1 MRCMLCERF
10 SLSHI
15 CTPCQET
22 YLTPS
27 LHTKTIA
34 SHVKVYSFYKYSDI
48 EALLHTKHTPLGF
61 YMYSLLARLAFRTF
75 AENFVWE
82 SPVASLSI
90 DDHTRSGYSHTAILN
105 RALQSQ
111 VIQPYYGKMRAQ
123 NRVSYSGK
131 SAAFRLNHPR
141 NFTFLHVKEQQLI
154 LVDDIVTTGT
164 TLSEASHCISKAEK
178 ELLFCLTL
186 AQVEST

>member
-1 MRCMLCERF
+1 MRCMLCERL
-10 SLSHI
+10 SLSHLCI
-15 CTPCQET
+15 SCQES

-34 SHVKVYSFYKYSDI
+34 SHVKVHAFYNYSDI

-61 YMYSLLARLAFRTF
+61 YIYSILARLAFKTF
-75 AENFVWE
+75 AEHFVWE
-82 SPVASLSI
+82 MPVASLSI

-105 RALQSQ
+105 RALHNKT
-111 VIQPYYGKMRAQ
+111 IQPYYGKMRAQ

-131 SAAFRLNHPR
+131 SHAFRLNNPR
-141 NFTFLHVKEQQLI
+141 DFTFLHVNEQQII

-164 TLSEASHCISKAEK
+164 TLSEAAHCIYKAEK
-178 ELLFCLTL
+178 EVLFCLAL
-186 AQVEST
+186 AHVE